1 MIKQPLLTAKL
12 VRWCTT
18 SKGVGTIILLLVVF
32 VVLSFCE
39 LLPPTTQ
46 KQDDSTRRAL
56 VSEERQSIKALKR
69 NNNYGAI
76 YNEYIANQEDSSSFL
91 ADNQDA
97 EMQRIAQQI
106 DSIIYR
112 TYRGLKSKGHTPG
125 SERFNQLFRSKAL
138 HRMDRLRDGFV
149 LHTTSSRNL
158 SKWRRRRKQGTVNN
172 RLMGRI
178 NKLGNRLI
186 ANEDNVKTQI
196 RQVLKDTE
204 NKWIRSNNYN
214 GRTEKEID
222 ALKAPEEMGNK
233 INSDWAALEE
243 TEDGEDKDEI
253 NPLYYTTYI
262 QEKVEPLTICDRPT
276 DVGSVED
283 FASLQKHAKCAEI
296 TQDRPIIILQGGSKY
311 GRSGNNVLEFLH
323 AIQLA
328 RDQGVQLGIMAG
340 SWAMN
345 ILQKMCKCIT
355 FPLLYGSL
363 PFSILSYLST
373 TNITSIYISL
383 YLSKI
388 NLYLLY
394 HI

>member
-1 MIKQPLLTAKL
+1 
-12 VRWCTT
+12 
-18 SKGVGTIILLLVVF
+18 
-32 VVLSFCE
+32 
-39 LLPPTTQ
+39 
-46 KQDDSTRRAL
+46 
-56 VSEERQSIKALKR
+56 
-69 NNNYGAI
+69 
-76 YNEYIANQEDSSSFL
+76 
-91 ADNQDA
+91 
-97 EMQRIAQQI
+97 
-106 DSIIYR
+106 
-112 TYRGLKSKGHTPG
+112 
-125 SERFNQLFRSKAL
+125 
-138 HRMDRLRDGFV
+138 
-149 LHTTSSRNL
+149 
-158 SKWRRRRKQGTVNN
+158 
-172 RLMGRI
+172 MGRI

-222 ALKAPEEMGNK
+222 ALKASEEMENK

-253 NPLYYTTYI
+253 NPLYCTLSSDCYFAD
-262 QEKVEPLTICDRPT
+262 EKVEPLTICDRPT

-345 ILQKMCKCIT
+345 ILQKMWMAIDDSNWQEKFEKAFCVKIFN
-355 FPLLYGSL
+355 FPYELKG
-363 PFSILSYLST
+363 
-373 TNITSIYISL
+373 
-383 YLSKI
+383 
-388 NLYLLY
+388 
-394 HI
+394 